1 MLNNKYL
8 IYLFIISF
16 LFSSCTDSN
25 IANKFDDGKAENDQI
40 VLTPEEFA
48 SIAYDN
54 PQELT
59 LEEIS
64 NIVANFQNNIEGGNE
79 IATRN
84 SETTKISI
92 KKKYYVAEEN
102 NIIKNIAKTRSTT
115 SKGLTVPIFD
125 ERVPEVL
132 YYVDNYTPHSEI
144 DTEARYLLE
153 LSKKNV
159 FLDIQQIE
167 HIRATKKDSTLHKI
181 AQQLNIPQKKISY
194 SDVKDRI
201 ITTDEISTRNN
212 NPGNQSGGVNR
223 PQSNVV
229 GFVNPLS
236 KVSWTQNE
244 PYNYGRPRMMIYD
257 GYGGEREGHLAV
269 GCANVAIGI
278 LFSIVKPD
286 MYLANNQKVD
296 WDYATSVESIRFIQ
310 GYPEFSSPED
320 LINMIT
326 GLLAQIATSTDSR
339 PSYEEKELL
348 DVNTGEKY
356 KKSVITQTE
365 TPTINTINY
374 LKSMV
379 NLYGDQNNKFNGNLA
394 KQSLFERKPVF
405 LCGPGHIVD
414 NDGKIIGN
422 GGGHAWLIDG
432 VVIMKRQR
440 RAGYDHYWSVNMG
453 WGKGSRVYFRTSN
466 DLQDCDVVFPNDD
479 NNNIAYYTQEMTM
492 LYNITRK

>member
-1 MLNNKYL
+1 M
-8 IYLFIISF
+8 
-16 LFSSCTDSN
+16 
-25 IANKFDDGKAENDQI
+25 
-40 VLTPEEFA
+40 
-48 SIAYDN
+48 
-54 PQELT
+54 
-59 LEEIS
+59 
-64 NIVANFQNNIEGGNE
+64 
-79 IATRN
+79 
-84 SETTKISI
+84 
-92 KKKYYVAEEN
+92 
-102 NIIKNIAKTRSTT
+102 
-115 SKGLTVPIFD
+115 
-125 ERVPEVL
+125 PEVL
-132 YYVDNYTPHSEI
+132 YYVDNYTPHSET

-167 HIRATKKDSTLHKI
+167 HIRSTKKDSTLHKI
-181 AQQLNIPQKKISY
+181 AQQLNIPQKKVSY
-194 SDVKDRI
+194 TDFKDRI

-236 KVSWTQNE
+236 KVSWTQND

-257 GYGGEREGHLAV
+257 GYGGEREGHLAI

-296 WDYATSVESIRFIQ
+296 WDYATSVEFIKFTQ
-310 GYPEFSSPED
+310 GYPEASSPED
-320 LINMIT
+320 LVNMIT
-326 GLLAQIATSTDSR
+326 GLLAQIAIATDSR

-348 DVNTGEKY
+348 DVNTGKKY

-379 NLYGDQNNKFNGNLA
+379 NFYGDQNNKFNGNLA

-414 NDGKIIGN
+414 DNGKIIGN

-432 VVIMKRQR
+432 VVITKRQR

-453 WGKGSRVYFRTSN
+453 WGKRSRVYFRTSN
-466 DLQDCDVVFPNDD
+466 DLQDCDVVFPDD
-479 NNNIAYYTQEMTM
+479 DNNIAYYTQEMTM

>member
-8 IYLFIISF
+8 IYLLIISLF
-16 LFSSCTDSN
+16 LSSCTDSN
-25 IANKFDDGKAENDQI
+25 IANKFDDRKIENDQI
-40 VLTPEEFA
+40 ILTPEEFA

-64 NIVANFQNNIEGGNE
+64 NIIANFQNNIEVGDE

-102 NIIKNIAKTRSTT
+102 NIIKNIADTRSTT
-115 SKGLTVPIFD
+115 SKEFTVPIFEVELSNNEGNKSLAVICGD

-132 YYVDNYTPHSEI
+132 YYADNYTPHSET

-167 HIRATKKDSTLHKI
+167 HIRSTKKDSTLHKI
-181 AQQLNIPQKKISY
+181 AQQLNIPQKKVSY
-194 SDVKDRI
+194 TDFKDRI

-236 KVSWTQNE
+236 KVSWTQND

-269 GCANVAIGI
+269 G
-278 LFSIVKPD
+278 
-286 MYLANNQKVD
+286 
-296 WDYATSVESIRFIQ
+296 
-310 GYPEFSSPED
+310 
-320 LINMIT
+320 
-326 GLLAQIATSTDSR
+326 
-339 PSYEEKELL
+339 
-348 DVNTGEKY
+348 
-356 KKSVITQTE
+356 
-365 TPTINTINY
+365 
-374 LKSMV
+374 
-379 NLYGDQNNKFNGNLA
+379 
-394 KQSLFERKPVF
+394 
-405 LCGPGHIVD
+405 
-414 NDGKIIGN
+414 
-422 GGGHAWLIDG
+422 
-432 VVIMKRQR
+432 
-440 RAGYDHYWSVNMG
+440 
-453 WGKGSRVYFRTSN
+453 
-466 DLQDCDVVFPNDD
+466 
-479 NNNIAYYTQEMTM
+479 
-492 LYNITRK
+492 